1 MRNVIEKFSLVH
13 ISRGTQIRFRDW
25 SNRHYVSDRGKM
37 AAPGRNKSLHNF
49 SAHYAS
55 YVPKLTS
62 ILHNNAANNHSK
74 VRNAKIVPFIA

>member
-13 ISRGTQIRFRDW
+13 ISRGTQIRSVIGR
-25 SNRHYVSDRGKM
+25 YVSNRGKM